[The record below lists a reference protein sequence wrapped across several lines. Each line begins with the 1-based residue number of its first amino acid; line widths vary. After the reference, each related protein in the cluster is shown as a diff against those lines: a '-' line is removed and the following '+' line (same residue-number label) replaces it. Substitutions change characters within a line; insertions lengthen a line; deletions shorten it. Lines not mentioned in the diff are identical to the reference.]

1 MIPLAILYGLVVIAD
16 VWTTI
21 KAVRLGIAKKLN
33 ITKEWNILLRPIVHK
48 PVLFIGIELALY
60 VAFVGWIVYWHSFR
74 AGRLDA
80 VIMLAAACVLRGLVV
95 ANNVRVIKGNR
106 K

>member
-16 VWTTI
+16 VWTTV
-21 KAVRLGIAKKLN
+21 KAVRLVRAKEL
-33 ITKEWNILLRPIVHK
+33 NILLRPIVHK
-48 PVLFIGIELALY
+48 PVLFIGVELVLY

-80 VIMLAAACVLRGLVV
+80 VIMLAAACVIRGVVV
-95 ANNVRVIKGNR
+95 ANNVRVLRR
-106 K
+106 KR